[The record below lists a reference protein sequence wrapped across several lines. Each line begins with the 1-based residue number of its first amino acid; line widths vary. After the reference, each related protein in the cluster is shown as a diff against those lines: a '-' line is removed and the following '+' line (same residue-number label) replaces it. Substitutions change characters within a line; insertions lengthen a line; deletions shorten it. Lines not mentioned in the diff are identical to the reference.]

1 MAASAAFAFIT
12 IKLDCLIN
20 LKLDV
25 SKVPDWSM
33 IRLRFQISRLIVNEI
48 SRVTIIESRRNK
60 KRWKKT
66 DMN

>member
-1 MAASAAFAFIT
+1 MATSAAFTFIT

-33 IRLRFQISRLIVNEI
+33 IRLRFQTSRLIVNEI